1 MAPLPSLANVNTL
14 SPRADKKY
22 DVEKKY
28 EVDQEKEI
36 AVAYLLF
43 AFIIAAFA
51 IFLGV
56 TIYQKMKPKYKE
68 EWKPKLKP
76 KLRDCKEKYE
86 DWKEKMKIWHGPKE
100 PKAPKP
106 AHVVDRPVS
115 KAPEVDQITCDLTPD
130 YLKMSTAAMV

>member
-43 AFIIAAFA
+43 ALIIAAFA

-56 TIYQKMKPKYKE
+56 TM
-68 EWKPKLKP
+68 
-76 KLRDCKEKYE
+76 
-86 DWKEKMKIWHGPKE
+86 
-100 PKAPKP
+100 
-106 AHVVDRPVS
+106 
-115 KAPEVDQITCDLTPD
+115 
-130 YLKMSTAAMV
+130 